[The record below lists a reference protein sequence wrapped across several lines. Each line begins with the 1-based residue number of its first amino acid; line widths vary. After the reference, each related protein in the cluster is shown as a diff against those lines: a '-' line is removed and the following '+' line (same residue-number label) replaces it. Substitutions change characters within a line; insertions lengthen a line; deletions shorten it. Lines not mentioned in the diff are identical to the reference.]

1 MVEELHT
8 ETSFCQVDCLIIS
21 LSLPV
26 SLVLQLIKL
35 KQNSGGVGWSSAV
48 KDPQAVEDE
57 GDGVIVRGEDLHLHL
72 AAGLNLPPVRDQLG
86 EERSRLKSL
95 HLVCETS
102 QDEDEVPDLLKLAAR
117 EHFVCPVW

>member
-1 MVEELHT
+1 M
-8 ETSFCQVDCLIIS
+8 
-21 LSLPV
+21 
-26 SLVLQLIKL
+26 VLQLIKL
-35 KQNSGGVGWSSAV
+35 KQNSGSVGWSQAV
-48 KDPQAVEDE
+48 KDAQAVEDE

-72 AAGLNLPPVRDQLG
+72 AATAGLDLPPVRDQLG
-86 EERSRLKSL
+86 EERPSLESL